1 MLDHKGT
8 RQASFVPL
16 IVHGKV
22 GEMSNKSFALRIYI
36 VALILRLVPVF
47 LARGLGIGLDDMFQY
62 DMLAR
67 SLASGNG
74 FRWYAQSDLNQLA
87 QFVHFDLSSVNDYD
101 PDRGIPTSFRAPLY
115 PTFLAIV
122 YLFSGTG
129 FSRFFAARLA
139 QAAFLGA
146 PLAPLTY
153 WVAQRLF
160 PQPSFLN
167 DDSGK
172 RKEHATRIS
181 GWIVACYPMLLI
193 YPLGLG
199 TENPFFILL
208 LTSVFFLISLKENP
222 TTSYFLLS
230 GFFLG
235 LTALTR
241 SVIVPF
247 VGLAILW
254 VWLIIKRSRGA
265 VLLLLAFALTIAP
278 WVIRNSLFH
287 NKLTG
292 IETSMGYNLYLGYYP
307 QGNGSFVFGPSL
319 DLLTILDDA
328 QRDKIGTQ
336 KAIEFIKAQPER
348 FIPLAIN
355 RLGFF
360 FGLEKRVLMYFYG
373 NNILGY
379 IPLPW
384 LLTISGILLLPFVII
399 SISAA
404 FGLAYLRWK
413 PEHIL
418 LCLLLVGYILPHVLI
433 LSEDRF
439 HLALVPYMAI
449 LAAQVW
455 VNGFAPLGVRWSESW
470 AGKLIVLLALVAA
483 FMLVINWGFEL
494 IRDADKIA
502 QLLGPYGNQSYFPY

>member
-1 MLDHKGT
+1 MTGT
-8 RQASFVPL
+8 
-16 IVHGKV
+16 
-22 GEMSNKSFALRIYI
+22 SFALRIYI
-36 VALILRLVPVF
+36 VALVLRLIPVF
-47 LARGLGIGLDDMFQY
+47 LTRGLGIGLDDMFQY

-74 FRWYAQSDLNQLA
+74 FRWYAKEDLNQLA
-87 QFVHFDLSSVNDYD
+87 SFVHFDLSSLKEYD
-101 PDRGIPTSFRAPLY
+101 PIRGIPTSFRAPLY
-115 PTFLAIV
+115 PAFLAAI
-122 YLFSGTG
+122 YSISGTG

-139 QAAFLGA
+139 QAILLGA

-160 PQPSFLN
+160 PLPTLMPS
-167 DDSGK
+167 SVGERGK
-172 RKEHATRIS
+172 NNERAARFS
-181 GWIVACYPMLLI
+181 AWIVACYPMLLV

-199 TENPFFILL
+199 TENPFFVFL
-208 LTSVFFLISLKENP
+208 LTSFLFLLRIKEQP
-222 TTSYFLLS
+222 TAINIVLS

-241 SVIVPF
+241 SVILPF

-254 VWLIIKRSRGA
+254 VWFILKRPRA
-265 VLLLLAFALTIAP
+265 ALLMTLVFTLTIAP
-278 WVIRNSLFH
+278 WVIRNSLLH
-287 NKLTG
+287 HKLTG
-292 IETSMGYNLYLGYYP
+292 IETSLGYNLYLGYHP

-328 QRDKIGTQ
+328 ERDRIGIQ
-336 KAIEFIKAQPER
+336 KAVEFIKARPER
-348 FIPLAIN
+348 FFPLAIN

-373 NNILGY
+373 NNIIGY

-384 LLTISGILLLPFVII
+384 LLTVSAILLLPFVFI

-418 LCLLLVGYILPHVLI
+418 LYLLLIGYILPHVLI

-439 HLALVPYMAI
+439 HLALIPYIAI

-455 VNGFAPLGVRWSESW
+455 VNGFAPLSVRWSESW
-470 AGKLIVLLALVAA
+470 QGKLVVSLALFAV

-494 IRDADKIA
+494 IRDSDKIA
-502 QLLGPYGNQSYFPY
+502 QLLGPNGNQSYFPY